1 MLALMSMVLLVIV
14 AVVAIKTEKELIE
27 AEKGWL

>member
-1 MLALMSMVLLVIV
+1 MLALMAMVLLVIV

-27 AEKGWL
+27 AKKGWL

>member
-1 MLALMSMVLLVIV
+1 MLALMAMVLVVIA

>member
-1 MLALMSMVLLVIV
+1 MLALMGIVLIVIA

-27 AEKGWL
+27 AEKDWL